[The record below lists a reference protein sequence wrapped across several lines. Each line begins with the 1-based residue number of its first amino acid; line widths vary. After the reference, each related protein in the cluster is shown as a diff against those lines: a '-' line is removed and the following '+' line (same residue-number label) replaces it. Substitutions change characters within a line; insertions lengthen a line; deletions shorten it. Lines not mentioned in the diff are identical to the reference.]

1 MFYSSRN
8 SLNQWQTALLLFVT
22 WGVTRAVLLADSFSG
37 TVPLDIVAYSRWAD
51 NLTTGIEPA
60 LDTAFVYPPGSSIL
74 FLAPSFMPPEL
85 YFRTFTLLA
94 LLCDLIILIS
104 LWLAVRKSTKPTQ
117 VAPWAWIILGFA
129 AGPLMYQRY
138 DIFAALL
145 GVLAILNIR
154 RPALLGG
161 IAGVGLLIKLWPEIA
176 ILGVPKERMVRA
188 LIANV
193 MVIFVGWITLHAV
206 FGNSFGF
213 VENVMNKGTSVE
225 ALAAYPFLLGRELS
239 TPHIVTGQFGSWDV
253 IGPNVSITAAVIT
266 IIGVFLLV
274 GIFVLR
280 LLGKLDHASPGDIVL
295 LGVLIFVASHKI
307 NSMQYGIWIAAMA
320 AAALAFA
327 GSRALGPSILL
338 GLMLITA
345 DSVIW
350 TNFVPFISGNELM
363 LGYQGLRLSLLLAA
377 TIWLGSRLFRD
388 RQSMKPVRSQDMNA
402 TA

>member
-1 MFYSSRN
+1 
-8 SLNQWQTALLLFVT
+8 VT

-51 NLTTGIEPA
+51 NLTAGIEPA
-60 LDTAFVYPPGSSIL
+60 LDTAFVYPPGSSIV

-104 LWLAVRKSTKPTQ
+104 LWLAVRKSTMPTQ

-188 LIANV
+188 LTANV

-213 VENVMNKGTSVE
+213 VGNVMNKGTSVE

-253 IGPNVSITAAVIT
+253 IGPGISITATVIT

-295 LGVLIFVASHKI
+295 LGVLIFVATHKI

-327 GSRALGPSILL
+327 GNRALGPSILL

-388 RQSMKPVRSQDMNA
+388 RQSMKPVRSQDMNV